1 MNFLGKVFVVSLAV
15 MSFVF
20 MGLAMAVYSTH
31 HDWKTKAT
39 TVKQQ
44 LDAEKARNA
53 QLERESNSL
62 ESQLRAEKDS
72 ALQQVRKLESE
83 AVRLAEDN
91 AAKQRQN
98 DELNAKERQSVAAVA
113 ATVESSNKLTS
124 EIGDLRVALSE
135 SRLQTDKSF
144 DTALKATEQLQVL
157 RNELETATE
166 RTRELVADTGRMTQI
181 LEAEGMDPNAPLDG
195 VTPRVDGFVSRTQ
208 RRSGV
213 QFVEIS
219 IGGDDGLSVGDIVQ
233 VFRDTKYK
241 GRLEILKTAPDR
253 SVGRVDTRYQQGPI
267 LEGDR
272 VATRLDLGR

>member
-1 MNFLGKVFVVSLAV
+1 MNFLGKVFVVSLAI

-31 HDWKTKAT
+31 HDWKAKEAT
-39 TVKQQ
+39 ARQQ
-44 LDAEKARNA
+44 LTAAKARYDKL
-53 QLERESNSL
+53 QRESNAL

-72 ALQQVRKLESE
+72 AVQSIRKLESE
-83 AVRLAEDN
+83 SVRLAEDN
-91 AAKQRQN
+91 AAKQRQI
-98 DELNAKERQSVAAVA
+98 DELNAEHRKNVASVT
-113 ATVESSNKLTS
+113 ATVESANKLTS
-124 EIGDLRVALSE
+124 EIEELRVALSQ
-135 SRLQTDKSF
+135 SRLQTDNSF
-144 DTALKATEQLQVL
+144 DVALEATEELQAL
-157 RNELETATE
+157 RNDLETATE
-166 RTRELVADTGRMTQI
+166 RTRDLVADTSRMAR
-181 LEAEGMDPNAPLDG
+181 LMEAEGMDPNAPVDG

-208 RRSGV
+208 RRAGV
-213 QFVEIS
+213 QLVEIS

-253 SVGRVDTRYQQGPI
+253 SVGRVDTAYQQGPI

>member
-1 MNFLGKVFVVSLAV
+1 MNLLGKVFVVALAF
-15 MSFVF
+15 MSVAF
-20 MGLAMAVYSTH
+20 MILAMTVYATH
-31 HDWKTKAT
+31 HNWKDKASAA
-39 TVKQQ
+39 QQ
-44 LDAEKARNA
+44 QVTAAKAQYDKLA
-53 QLERESNSL
+53 RESNAL
-62 ESQLRAEKDS
+62 ESQLQAEKDS

-91 AAKQRQN
+91 AAKQRQI
-98 DELNAKERQSVAAVA
+98 DELNAKQRTNLASVT

-124 EIGDLRVALSE
+124 EIERLRTDLSA
-135 SRLQTDKSF
+135 SRLQTDESF
-144 DTALKATEQLQVL
+144 DAALKATEELQSL
-157 RNELETATE
+157 RNDLETATE
-166 RTRELVADTGRMTQI
+166 RTRDLVADTGRMAR
-181 LEAEGMDPNAPLDG
+181 LMEAEGMDPNAPVDG

-208 RRSGV
+208 RRAGV
-213 QFVEIS
+213 QLVEIS

-233 VFRDTKYK
+233 VFRNTKYK

>member
-1 MNFLGKVFVVSLAV
+1 MNLLGRVFVVSLAI

-20 MGLAMAVYSTH
+20 MGLAMAVYSKS
-31 HDWKTKAT
+31 HDWKDRAAKAR
-39 TVKQQ
+39 QQ
-44 LDAEKARNA
+44 VTEEKARYA
-53 QLERESNSL
+53 KLERESNAL
-62 ESQLRAEKDS
+62 ESELQAEKDS

-83 AVRLAEDN
+83 AVRLAERN
-91 AAKQRQN
+91 AENQRQI
-98 DELNAKERQSVAAVA
+98 DQLSAEQRKSVASVT

-124 EIGDLRVALSE
+124 EIGDLRVALRD
-135 SRLQTDKSF
+135 SRAKTDQSFNAALQ
-144 DTALKATEQLQVL
+144 ATESLQRL
-157 RNELETATE
+157 RNDLETATE
-166 RTRELVADTGRMTQI
+166 RTRELVADTGRMTQL
-181 LEAEGMDPNAPLDG
+181 LEAEGMDPNAPIDG

-213 QFVEIS
+213 QLVEIS

-253 SVGRVDTRYQQGPI
+253 SVGRVDTAYQQGPI